1 MLRFNTFFKS
11 LLKTVY
17 ILCYRASVTA
27 VFNLEDGTE
36 KEFTRI
42 IKIQPHRSFAVSLY
56 LIDGKVIN
64 KFWHSFATVSVTEC
78 NMQDAVKQVGMV
90 AF

>member
-1 MLRFNTFFKS
+1 
-11 LLKTVY
+11 
-17 ILCYRASVTA
+17 VTA

-42 IKIQPHRSFAVSLY
+42 IEIQAHRSFAVSLY
-56 LIDGKVIN
+56 LIDEKVITT
-64 KFWHSFATVSVTEC
+64 FWHSFATGSVTEC
-78 NMQDAVKQVGMV
+78 NMQDAVKQVGMG

>member
-1 MLRFNTFFKS
+1 
-11 LLKTVY
+11 
-17 ILCYRASVTA
+17 VTA

-42 IKIQPHRSFAVSLY
+42 IIIQPHRSFAVSLY
-56 LIDGKVIN
+56 LIDEKVIN
-64 KFWHSFATVSVTEC
+64 KFWPSFATISVTEC
-78 NMQDAVKQVGMV
+78 NMQDAVKQVGMG